1 MNNDNFKWT
10 DELVS
15 ECYREIRRRLDN
27 PNEYE
32 GTWEGISKEILKF
45 KASNTSSN
53 ERDWEIL
60 EFRTP
65 YFGSLDVPFTRNNV
79 GNFSTGLNGRVHTHS
94 EEYLLKM
101 DATMKAVRRVSDGVV
116 FSVGDEVEDKI
127 REGKKNITSFTI
139 REDDL
144 IVNFYGHGR
153 YLKDIR
159 QPLPK
164 RTKLFTELQRIE
176 HLEERIAYLE
186 KKLNIEG

>member
-1 MNNDNFKWT
+1 MNNDNFKW
-10 DELVS
+10 DDDKVVS
-15 ECYREIRRRLDN
+15 FMKWYSKYPDWITGVDPIRKGL
-27 PNEYE
+27 NEY
-32 GTWEGISKEILKF
+32 

-53 ERDWEIL
+53 ERYWEIL

-116 FSVGDEVEDKI
+116 FSVGDEVETNRGRGQHIIKEFKVIDNDMCVGM
-127 REGKKNITSFTI
+127 ETFQT
-139 REDDL
+139 
-144 IVNFYGHGR
+144 FYEFLSR
-153 YLKDIR
+153 I

-176 HLEERIAYLE
+176 HLEERIAYIE